1 MLESNKE
8 IRKCLDHAAA
18 CARSA
23 QAAAAADMREGYL
36 RLEKSWVS
44 LARSYQSTQ
53 RLLNYNERQK
63 KRKAWRGIMN

>member
-8 IRKCLDHAAA
+8 IRRCLDRAAA
-18 CARSA
+18 CARWA
-23 QAAAAADMREGYL
+23 NAAAADTREGYL

-53 RLLNYNERQK
+53 RLLNYNERTK
-63 KRKAWRGIMN
+63 KRGQRPNVVN